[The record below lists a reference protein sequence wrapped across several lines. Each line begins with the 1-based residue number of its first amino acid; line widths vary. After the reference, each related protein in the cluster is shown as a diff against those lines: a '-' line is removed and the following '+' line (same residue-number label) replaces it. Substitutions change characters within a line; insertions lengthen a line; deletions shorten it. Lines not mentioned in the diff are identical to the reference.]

1 MKFTNPVIPGFHPDP
16 SVCRVGEDFFL
27 VTSSFEYFPGV
38 PLFHSRDLV
47 HWRQI
52 GHCLNRAAQLQLDEA
67 WCSGGIFA
75 PTLRHHRGRFYMIT
89 TNFCARCHT
98 LVQAA
103 DPAGDWSDPVLLQI
117 GGIDPSLFFD
127 DDGRCYVS
135 ATGQDGILQAELD
148 PATGNLL
155 GEPRS
160 IWAGTGGCYPEAPHT
175 YKINGLYYLMI
186 SEGGTEYGHM
196 ETIARSASVWG
207 PYAPCPHNPILS
219 NRSTSLGLRCTGHA
233 DLVQDARGNWWAVFL
248 AVRPVGYPPCH
259 HLGRET
265 CLAPVTWDADGWPM
279 IGNKGRVD
287 LVMEG
292 PCLPPHPWPQAPTTD
307 DFDLPQLDL
316 CWNFLRNPQTRHW
329 SLTARPGCLRLT
341 GGAGGLDGTAAQA
354 FVGRRLE
361 HFDCAIRTRVEFNP
375 CLPGEEAG
383 LTLLMNATH
392 HYEIVIMAGG
402 AGCARRV
409 QVRRRIGSL
418 RATVAET
425 ELPAGP
431 VVLGLDTTAEQA
443 TFGLGT
449 PDGNYQT
456 LGGGETRY
464 LATEVAGGFTGAYV
478 GLFATG
484 NGHDSLTPADFDW
497 FQYQP
502 QRENP

>member
-207 PYAPCPHNPILS
+207 PYAPCPHNPI
-219 NRSTSLGLRCTGHA
+219 
-233 DLVQDARGNWWAVFL
+233 QI
-248 AVRPVGYPPCH
+248 
-259 HLGRET
+259 GR
-265 CLAPVTWDADGWPM
+265 AHV
-279 IGNKGRVD
+279 
-287 LVMEG
+287 
-292 PCLPPHPWPQAPTTD
+292 
-307 DFDLPQLDL
+307 
-316 CWNFLRNPQTRHW
+316 
-329 SLTARPGCLRLT
+329 
-341 GGAGGLDGTAAQA
+341 
-354 FVGRRLE
+354 
-361 HFDCAIRTRVEFNP
+361 
-375 CLPGEEAG
+375 
-383 LTLLMNATH
+383 
-392 HYEIVIMAGG
+392 
-402 AGCARRV
+402 
-409 QVRRRIGSL
+409 
-418 RATVAET
+418 
-425 ELPAGP
+425 
-431 VVLGLDTTAEQA
+431 
-443 TFGLGT
+443 
-449 PDGNYQT
+449 
-456 LGGGETRY
+456 
-464 LATEVAGGFTGAYV
+464 
-478 GLFATG
+478 
-484 NGHDSLTPADFDW
+484 
-497 FQYQP
+497 
-502 QRENP
+502 